1 MTRFAPQWIQAAQY
15 PAGVDRRLIGA
26 LWPNAAVTGMAVT
39 PASAM
44 TVNIAAGQAAIPAAN
59 GTGSVLCTSDA
70 VEQVTLAT
78 APASGSNRIDLIVAQ
93 SRGQDLD
100 GGANNDWLFAAVTGS
115 AAPSPV
121 APAVPAG
128 AVAIAQ
134 ITVPGASVTVT
145 APNILDVRPG
155 RTNQPWNSSW
165 GVVGYVKNSAT
176 TGPITTTETD
186 ITGLTVS
193 WTPVIGRRYR
203 TSIKVSASSSVLN
216 DIVQIKITDGANT
229 MLELRRV
236 QCVTAGA
243 WTVATFVC
251 IGAPGVTPGPTTH
264 KARVVR
270 DAGGTGN
277 ITILASPN
285 NEILVEDIGPA

>member
-1 MTRFAPQWIQAAQY
+1 
-15 PAGVDRRLIGA
+15 VDRRLIGA
-26 LWPNAAVTGMAVT
+26 LWPTAAVTGMAVT
-39 PASAM
+39 AATAM
-44 TVNIAAGQAAIPAAN
+44 TVNISAGQAAIPAAN

-70 VEQVTLAT
+70 VEQVTLGT
-78 APASGSNRIDLIVAQ
+78 APTAGTSRIDLIVAQ

-100 GGANNDWLFAAVTGS
+100 GGANNDWLFTAVAGS
-115 AAPSPV
+115 AAASPT

-134 ITVPGASVTVT
+134 ILVPGASVTVT
-145 APNILDVRPG
+145 AGNITDVRP
-155 RTNQPWNSSW
+155 RRLDQPSGTSW
-165 GVVGYVKNSAT
+165 GLVGYVKNSST
-176 TGPITTTETD
+176 TGPITTVETD
-186 ITGLTVS
+186 ITGLSVTWYAV
-193 WTPVIGRRYR
+193 TGRRYR
-203 TSIKVSASSSVLN
+203 TSVKVSVSSSVLN
-216 DIVQIKITDGANT
+216 DVAQVKITDGANT

-251 IGAPGVTPGPTTH
+251 IGQPAVTPGLTTH

-270 DAGGTGN
+270 DAAGTGN

-285 NEILVEDIGPA
+285 NEIMVEDIGPA